1 MAIQG
6 SVSAEKGAVE
16 SASAQAMSAQPVV
29 EVEGVEKYFRVRSS
43 EMGAGGTSGQRF
55 AAIEDVSFVVRE
67 GELVSLLGPSGCG
80 KTTLL
85 RMAAGLLGLDTGRIV
100 IKGQPVTAPR
110 RDCCM
115 VFQNFGLLPWRTVID
130 NVEFPLELDNVPKGE
145 RRDTAEHYIKLVGLE
160 GFEQHYPHEL
170 SGGMQQRVGIARALT
185 RKPSVLLMDE
195 PFGALDAQT
204 REQLQDDFIEV
215 WQSLRTTVLFVT
227 HSIDEALVLSDRI
240 LVFTARP
247 GRIKRELEAPLGGEV
262 RGNQVRGTPEF
273 AATGQEVRQ
282 LLRAETD
289 HV

>member
-1 MAIQG
+1 LSAAERAAVPALG
-6 SVSAEKGAVE
+6 ST
-16 SASAQAMSAQPVV
+16 VV
-29 EVEGVEKYFRVRSS
+29 EVAGVDKYFRIRSS
-43 EMGAGGTSGQRF
+43 GNGAAGSEQEKL
-55 AAIEDVSFVVRE
+55 AAIQDVSFVIRE

-85 RMAAGLLGLDTGRIV
+85 RMAAGLLGIDGGRIE
-100 IKGQPVTAPR
+100 IKGQPVSGPR

-115 VFQNFGLLPWRTVID
+115 VFQNFGLLPWRTVTD
-130 NVEFPLELDNVPKGE
+130 NVELPLELDKMAKGE
-145 RRDTAEHYIKLVGLE
+145 RRDVADHYIRLVGLE

-185 RKPSVLLMDE
+185 RQPSVLLMDE

-204 REQLQDDFIEV
+204 REQLQDDFLKV
-215 WQSLRTTVLFVT
+215 WESLRTTVLFVT
-227 HSIDEALVLSDRI
+227 HSIDEALVMSDRI

-247 GRIKRELEAPLGGEV
+247 GRIKRELAAPLGGDL

-282 LLRAETD
+282 LLRSETG
-289 HV
+289 HG

>member
-6 SVSAEKGAVE
+6 SVSREKGAGD
-16 SASAQAMSAQPVV
+16 SAQAQVAPALPVV
-29 EVEGVEKYFRVRSS
+29 EVEGVDKYFRVRPSAK
-43 EMGAGGTSGQRF
+43 GKDGPQGQRF

-85 RMAAGLLGLDTGRIV
+85 RMAAGLLGIDTGRIV
-100 IKGQPVTAPR
+100 VKGKQVTAPR

-115 VFQNFGLLPWRTVID
+115 VFQNFGLLPWRTVAD
-130 NVEFPLELDNVPKGE
+130 NVEFPLELDGVPKDE
-145 RRDTAEHYIKLVGLE
+145 RRNTAEHYIRLVGLE

-204 REQLQDDFIEV
+204 REQLQDDFLEV

-247 GRIKRELEAPLGGEV
+247 GRIKRELAAPLGGEV

-273 AATGQEVRQ
+273 AATGQEIRH

-289 HV
+289 HG